1 MLQQELLMNYSP
13 TFLGQDT
20 YDAAKMIESRKLMR
34 NRIRTII
41 KNLNVNAKT
50 SEIDSFQQA
59 ETLFK
64 EFDTHVEDALKVLA
78 RQKKQAHFSHGEGE
92 IVEILEREL
101 DSLLEEAN
109 IYLGMAREKFSMP
122 VGLGH

>member
-1 MLQQELLMNYSP
+1 
-13 TFLGQDT
+13 
-20 YDAAKMIESRKLMR
+20 MR
-34 NRIRTII
+34 NRIRTVI

-64 EFDTHVEDALKVLA
+64 KFDTQVEDALKVLA
-78 RQKKQAHFSHGEGE
+78 RQKQQAHFSQQEGKT
-92 IVEILEREL
+92 VETLEREL

-109 IYLGMAREKFSMP
+109 IYLDMARDKFSMP
-122 VGLGH
+122 VGLGY